1 MKTLTEQE
9 EHVSERSLLR
19 LEEAAE
25 IHYSIVH
32 WTACVNIE
40 AVTGNGK
47 NLCCHNFRSGY
58 IGSS

>member
-1 MKTLTEQE
+1 
-9 EHVSERSLLR
+9 
-19 LEEAAE
+19 
-25 IHYSIVH
+25 
-32 WTACVNIE
+32 VNIE